1 MTLSIEQVI
10 RDVRFAL
17 RMFAR
22 SPIVTVAAITTIAL
36 GIGANAAIFS
46 AVNAV
51 VLRPL
56 PYPHP
61 ERLWALTEENARM
74 GWHHGMVSTAN
85 YLDWRDGVHAFE
97 DLAAYDYSASG
108 ETLSGMGESR
118 RVRVV
123 FVTGNL
129 FATLGVR
136 AARGRALED
145 AETWDTTPATLVL
158 SDEMWTREFGRDPAV
173 VGRQL
178 TLDGE
183 SVRIVGIM
191 PPGFAFPYERVDGW
205 VSFRWA
211 TSVRTK
217 EMWRRERWLR
227 VIGRLRPN
235 ASIATAAAQLDAV
248 TIRLAHEFP
257 TTNAN
262 AGASISALHDYLVG
276 DRRTLLLVLLGAV
289 AILLLIA
296 CANVANLL
304 LVQAAGRQRELAL
317 RLALGAG
324 RGRLVR
330 QAITESLM
338 LSMMGGAVGLALGW
352 AGTRALAALQPEGLL
367 RAESFGVDATVTLFV
382 ALVATVA
389 GMLFGLAP
397 ALWIQRRDP
406 ADALKQGARSGT
418 QSGGA
423 RRWADA
429 LAAGEIAL
437 ALLMTL
443 GATLLVGSAR
453 RLANV
458 DPGFDDRGV
467 LVTSYSLYSHAYDS
481 ATHRQAFHGEI
492 LARARRIPGV
502 THAAFGSTPLEPDLW
517 RSAVIVRG
525 QPADPSLEAPHMY
538 ASPDW
543 PATLGIPLRSGRFFT
558 DADRGDL
565 SKIVVNETFARL
577 FFPGENAVGRQVQ
590 FTKKDYGP
598 PVYTIIGVV
607 GDLHETSLMQRPG
620 PLVIDQF
627 QNFSSPKLLLKTSG
641 DPNRLVAPL
650 RAILR
655 EMDPAIA
662 LGAPRLLASL
672 REEEMARSRF
682 FAAMLSVF
690 AGVGL
695 LLAAVGIYGVLAQ
708 ITRDRAREMGI
719 RIALGA
725 RPADVQWLVLRH
737 SAGIMALGAAIGIVV
752 ALGTTRVLASLLFD
766 LSPNDPASYAW
777 VVAILAATSAV
788 ASFTPAW
795 RASRSDPAEALR
807 AD

>member
-1 MTLSIEQVI
+1 MTLSVEQVMH
-10 RDVRFAL
+10 DVRFAL

-22 SPIVTVAAITTIAL
+22 SPIVTAAAVGTIAL

-56 PYPHP
+56 PFPDP
-61 ERLWALTEENARM
+61 ERLWAVTEENPRM
-74 GWHHGMVSTAN
+74 GWHHAMVSTAN
-85 YLDWRDGVHAFE
+85 YLDWRDGVPAFE
-97 DLAAYDYSASG
+97 HLAAYDYAASG
-108 ETLSGMGESR
+108 ETLAGMGESR

-129 FATLGVR
+129 FAALGAR
-136 AARGRALED
+136 AARGRTLED

-158 SDEMWTREFGRDPAV
+158 SDAMWAREFGRDPSV
-173 VGRQL
+173 IGRQL

-191 PPGFAFPYERVDGW
+191 PASFAFPYEHVDGW
-205 VSFRWA
+205 VSFRWSA
-211 TSVRTK
+211 SVRAK

-227 VIGRLRPN
+227 VVGRLRPS
-235 ASIATAAAQLDAV
+235 ASVTAARVQLDAV
-248 TIRLAHEFP
+248 AARLAHDFP
-257 TTNAN
+257 ATNAT
-262 AGASISALHDYLVG
+262 AGASIIDLHDDLVG
-276 DRRTLLLVLLGAV
+276 DRRTPLLVLLGAV

-317 RLALGAG
+317 RLALGAA

-330 QAITESLM
+330 QAVTESLV
-338 LSMMGGAVGLALGW
+338 LSTMGGVGGLALGW
-352 AGTRALAALQPEGLL
+352 AGTRALAVLQPPDLL
-367 RAESFGVDATVTLFV
+367 RAESFGVDAAVMLFV
-382 ALVATVA
+382 GLVATVA

-406 ADALKQGARSGT
+406 AEVLKQGARSGT

-443 GATLLVGSAR
+443 CATLLVGSAR
-453 RLANV
+453 KLASV
-458 DPGFDDRGV
+458 QPGFDDRGV
-467 LVTSYSLYSHAYDS
+467 LATTYSLYSHAYDS
-481 ATHRQAFHGEI
+481 ATHRQAFHDEL

-502 THAAFGSTPLEPDLW
+502 THAAFGSTPLEPNLW
-517 RSAVIVRG
+517 RSAVVIRG
-525 QPADPSLEAPHMY
+525 RPVDAALEVPHMY

-543 PATLGIPLRSGRFFT
+543 PATLGIPLRRGRFFT
-558 DADRGDL
+558 DADRADL
-565 SKIVVNETFARL
+565 SRVVVNETFARL
-577 FFPGENAVGRQVQ
+577 FFPGENPIGRQVS
-590 FTKKDYGP
+590 FTKRDYGP

-607 GDLHETSLMQRPG
+607 GDVRETSLMQAPA
-620 PLVIDQF
+620 PLVIDQL
-627 QNFSSPKLLLKTSG
+627 QSFSSPTLLVRTTG
-641 DPNRLVAPL
+641 DPNALAAPL
-650 RAILR
+650 RSILR

-662 LGAPRLLASL
+662 FGTLRLLKDL
-672 REEEMARSRF
+672 RQSEMARSRF

-708 ITRDRAREMGI
+708 ITRARAREMGI

-737 SAGIMALGAAIGIVV
+737 GIGIMAFGAAVGTVV
-752 ALGTTRVLASLLFD
+752 ALGTTRVLAALLFD
-766 LSPNDPASYAW
+766 LSPNDPASYVW

>member
-1 MTLSIEQVI
+1 MKLSIDHVV

-22 SPIVTVAAITTIAL
+22 APIVTAAALTTIAL

-56 PYPHP
+56 PFPHP
-61 ERLWALTEENARM
+61 ERLWAVTEENARM
-74 GWHHGMVSTAN
+74 GWHHAMVSTAN

-97 DLAAYDYSASG
+97 NLAAYDYSASS

-145 AETWDTTPATLVL
+145 AETWDNTPATLVL
-158 SDEMWTREFGRDPAV
+158 SDAMWKREFSRDPSV
-173 VGRQL
+173 IGRQL

-191 PPGFAFPYERVDGW
+191 PPSFAFPYEHVDGW
-205 VSFRWA
+205 ISFRWDA
-211 TSVRTK
+211 GVRSR

-227 VIGRLRPN
+227 VVGRLQPG
-235 ASIATAAAQLDAV
+235 ASIATAGAQLSAV
-248 TIRLAHEFP
+248 TTRLAHDYP
-257 TTNAN
+257 ATNAN
-262 AGASISALHDYLVG
+262 ASASIIDLHDYLVG
-276 DRRTLLLVLLGAV
+276 DRRTPLLVSLGAV

-317 RLALGAG
+317 RLALGAA

-330 QAITESLM
+330 QAVTESLV
-338 LSMMGGAVGLALGW
+338 LSMSGGVGGLVLGW
-352 AGTRALAALQPEGLL
+352 AGTRALAALQPAGLL

-382 ALVATVA
+382 AIIATAA

-406 ADALKQGARSGT
+406 AEVLKQGARSGT
-418 QSGGA
+418 QGGA

-429 LAAGEIAL
+429 LAAAEVAL

-443 GATLLVGSAR
+443 GATLLVGSAH

-481 ATHRQAFHGEI
+481 ATHRQVFHDEL

-525 QPADPSLEAPHMY
+525 RPVDPSLEAPHMY

-543 PATLGIPLRSGRFFT
+543 LATLGVPLRSGRFFT

-577 FFPGENAVGRQVQ
+577 FFPGENAVGRQVS
-590 FTKKDYGP
+590 FTKRDYGP
-598 PVYTIIGVV
+598 PVYTIVGVV
-607 GDLHETSLMQRPG
+607 GDVHETSLMQRPS

-627 QNFSSPKLLLKTSG
+627 QNFSSPNLLLKTSG

-662 LGAPRLLASL
+662 LGTTRLLASL

-708 ITRDRAREMGI
+708 ITRSRSREMGI

-737 SAGIMALGAAIGIVV
+737 GAAIMSLGAAIGIVV
-752 ALGTTRVLASLLFD
+752 GLGTARVLASLLFD
-766 LSPNDPASYAW
+766 LSPNDVASYAW
-777 VVAILAATSAV
+777 VVAILAATCVV
-788 ASFTPAW
+788 ASVAPAW

-807 AD
+807 AE

>member
-1 MTLSIEQVI
+1 MRLSIEHVV

-22 SPIVTVAAITTIAL
+22 SPVVTATAVATIAV

-56 PYPHP
+56 PFPHP

-74 GWHHGMVSTAN
+74 GWHHAMVSTAN
-85 YLDWRDGVHAFE
+85 YVDWREGVPAF
-97 DLAAYDYSASG
+97 DQLAAYDYSASG
-108 ETLSGMGESR
+108 ETLAGMGESR

-136 AARGRALED
+136 AARGRTLED

-158 SDEMWTREFGRDPAV
+158 SDAMWAREFGRDPAV
-173 VGRQL
+173 IGRQL

-183 SVRIVGIM
+183 SVRIVGVM
-191 PPGFAFPYERVDGW
+191 PPSFAFPYEHVDGW
-205 VSFRWA
+205 VSFRWN
-211 TSVRTK
+211 TNVRTK

-227 VIGRLRPN
+227 VIGRLNPN
-235 ASIATAAAQLDAV
+235 ASVTLATAQLDAV
-248 TIRLAHEFP
+248 TARLARYYP
-257 TTNAN
+257 VTNAN
-262 AGASISALHDYLVG
+262 AGASIIGLHDYLIG
-276 DRRTLLLVLLGAV
+276 DRRTPLLVLLGAV

-317 RLALGAG
+317 RLALGAA

-330 QAITESLM
+330 QAVTESLV
-338 LSMMGGAVGLALGW
+338 LSTMGAAVGLALGW
-352 AGTRALAALQPEGLL
+352 AGTRALAALQPAGLL
-367 RAESFGVDATVTLFV
+367 RVESFGVDATVLLFV
-382 ALVATVA
+382 ALVATAA

-406 ADALKQGARSGT
+406 AEVLKQGTRSGT
-418 QSGGA
+418 QGGGA
-423 RRWADA
+423 RRWVDA
-429 LAAGEIAL
+429 LAATEVAL

-443 GATLLVGSAR
+443 GAMLLVGSAR
-453 RLANV
+453 KLASV

-467 LVTSYSLYSHAYDS
+467 LATSYSLYSHAYDS
-481 ATHRQAFHGEI
+481 ATHRQAFHDEM
-492 LARARRIPGV
+492 LSRARRIPGV

-517 RSAVIVRG
+517 RSSVIVRG
-525 QPADPSLEAPHMY
+525 RPVDPSIEAPHMY

-543 PATLGIPLRSGRFFT
+543 LATLGIPLRRGRFFT

-565 SKIVVNETFARL
+565 SRIVVNETFARI
-577 FFPGENAVGRQVQ
+577 FFPGEDAIGRQVS
-590 FTKKDYGP
+590 FTKRDYGP

-607 GDLHETSLMQRPG
+607 GDVHETSLMQPPG

-627 QNFSSPKLLLKTSG
+627 QAFGSPTLLLRTAG
-641 DPNRLVAPL
+641 DPNALAAPL
-650 RAILR
+650 RSILR
-655 EMDPAIA
+655 EMDPALA
-662 LGAPRLLASL
+662 LGAPRLLKDV
-672 REEEMARSRF
+672 RQGEMARSRF

-690 AGVGL
+690 ACVGL
-695 LLAAVGIYGVLAQ
+695 LLAAVGVYGVLAQ
-708 ITRDRAREMGI
+708 IARARAREMGI

-737 SAGIMALGAAIGIVV
+737 GAGIV
-752 ALGTTRVLASLLFD
+752 ALGGVVGIVLALGMTRVLASLLFD
-766 LSPNDPASYAW
+766 LSPNDPESYVW

-788 ASFTPAW
+788 ASFVPAW
-795 RASRSDPAEALR
+795 RASRADPAEALR